1 MSQATFSKA
10 DLVKRIN
17 YQNLFQEIVS
27 ALPAIIM
34 DNANELNDSE
44 IKVITDLRGNVVLS
58 QALEV
63 AKAELKTCRDKIV
76 FLTDENKIII
86 QKR

>member
-1 MSQATFSKA
+1 MDFIPSFTVFQQKNEQ
-10 DLVKRIN
+10 LVEN
-17 YQNLFQEIVS
+17 M
-27 ALPAIIM
+27 A
-34 DNANELNDSE
+34 
-44 IKVITDLRGNVVLS
+44 VITTQKAEVEKQVAVLS